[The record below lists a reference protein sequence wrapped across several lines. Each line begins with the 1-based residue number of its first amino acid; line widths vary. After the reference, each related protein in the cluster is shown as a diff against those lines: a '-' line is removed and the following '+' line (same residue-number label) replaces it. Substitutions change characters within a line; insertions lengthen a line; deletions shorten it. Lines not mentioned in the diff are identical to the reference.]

1 MAIFK
6 QYTKKDGSKAWLL
19 QAYLGVDEVT
29 GKEVRTTRR
38 GFKSKKEAQLKL
50 NELVLEF
57 ESKGLEK
64 QSKTTFKDVYKLWFD
79 NYKNTVKEST
89 SMTTERFFNQVILP
103 VFKDIYMDK
112 IDVKFCQKVVN
123 KWAEEYSS
131 YRLLIGYT
139 KKVFQYATHI
149 NVISDSPFD
158 KIIRPTK
165 KEKKKKDKIKFYDT
179 DQLKIFLEYLE
190 QKVLNAK
197 DKTLIQ
203 EYYAELDL
211 ALFRLLAF
219 SGMRV
224 GEALALNYSDINF
237 EDNTITINKNLSQT
251 KQGYEVSTTKTKNS
265 NRIISMDNK
274 TLVTL
279 KKWHLTQR
287 KLLLKNGYNNN
298 KKLFVN
304 VKAQYMTR
312 NEIYQRSNRIA
323 DACNLH
329 RIGCHGFRHTHASIL
344 LESGESFK
352 GIQERL
358 GHSDIS
364 LTLNVYSHLTNR
376 SKEKTAQRFANYVNF

>member
-1 MAIFK
+1 MATFK
-6 QYTKKDGSKAWLL
+6 QYTKKDGSKAWLFK
-19 QAYLGVDEVT
+19 AYLGIDEVT
-29 GKEVRTTRR
+29 GKQVTTTRR
-38 GFKSKKEAQLKL
+38 GFPSKKTAQLKL
-50 NELVLEF
+50 NELVLEY
-57 ESKGLEK
+57 EKKGLEK

-123 KWAEEYSS
+123 NWAEEYSS

-190 QKVLNAK
+190 QKKLNAK

-274 TLVTL
+274 TLATL

-376 SKEKTAQRFANYVNF
+376 SKEETAQRFANYVNF